1 MLEKIAELM
10 SRKDF
15 TQADVYQLFT
25 PEERRIIAT
34 ESIYESAVFLQK
46 CYKKGIKILSPEEA
60 WKEIK
65 NLNPEDY
72 EVLVS
77 ILAEYLTQEQLYRYI
92 LEKGFSNIAYKL
104 KETKLMTDL
113 IDRGAVPQDNLACFI
128 SDIPDDDTKVYYMK
142 KNLKRDEYYEVL
154 FRIESD
160 EKKLEYLRFSPFGD
174 KIDFIASLKEDENKK
189 QFISTFSRGKGTII
203 SSLESDE
210 LKEYYFNK
218 YFNTLSGYDKGKIVA
233 SFDDITYVQ
242 KYYPLL
248 KSGSAITEYFIYTY
262 SGRRDDIDIKKKLI
276 EVLTK
281 EKDIVFVLD
290 YVRNRKLR
298 LLLLKKIRSPK
309 AIKEVISNSRSQ
321 DTDIEYIIDK
331 VDEKTRES
339 LLRKIRSP
347 YILFRILNKISNK
360 NTILNIIAHQDDY
373 PTYSD
378 EYEYLVDIYVER
390 YNLNKEHTIRLLKV
404 VGCSLFNQIGTKN
417 IIAAI
422 NLDEESFTNYLKIIS
437 EQNMTVTES
446 SQNDVLNSFIQR
458 EFRIKEKATY
468 EIFPT
473 IVHAIEDKDYQRVS
487 QLLEAISKYVN
498 LEEYGTTFEKLFN
511 SLMFKPTDELMDT
524 LRKITT
530 KYLVLKRNEFLKKEI
545 IDGKEKSCRK
555 KYEKNTFANYF
566 MKNVDPKFFAVSL
579 EDEDQSIFTEE
590 EKELI
595 DKPDII
601 IRLIEFKRKPKET
614 SELTLE
620 EKKMLPILVNIIDKL
635 ENKRVNKYLDL
646 PIKYEIIPTK
656 MSEVV
661 NIMASI
667 NPTQLQ
673 ETVFNNPKAFAELLD
688 FLKKYRVLG
697 WSGKYEKVALEADID
712 FTATSIAELINNFP
726 AIIEGIERDA
736 VKNNTDPQKTLT
748 RIMDRASLFDTLSRR
763 YSILFGKDNTFYLKA
778 NPGPNSSGLPRNKR
792 IAIALE
798 YIKKMY
804 KRKSIPV
811 PGVDKDFTLSN
822 NKKINIVVGNT
833 TDMINLTYGERTG
846 ACMRI
851 GGAGAS
857 LFDYCLNGKN
867 GFHIRFSDPETN
879 EFVSRVSCF
888 RNGNT
893 IFMNQ
898 LRNSVSIK
906 YKDEDL
912 IEAAKMIGKEL
923 IELTKDSDSPI
934 KNVVINQSYAMYSS
948 KKHSTNLGVKDVKKG
963 LGSFY
968 SDVDEVAIV
977 LATANKDDSLIP
989 IDLDAKVP
997 EYQPQRGR
1005 INYYEGEKAQE
1016 MVEHYHMLNNL
1027 LNDHSIES
1035 GEIVLNEN
1043 IVACISGDDW
1053 YISVDNKGKIE
1064 QFILSTTIRKNDAL
1078 KEMQAS
1084 LEVLKE
1090 RIAAMDKHEERKLA

>member
-10 SRKDF
+10 SKKDF
-15 TQADVYQLFT
+15 TQADVYALLT
-25 PEERRIIAT
+25 PEERRTIAT
-34 ESIYESAVFLQK
+34 ETLYESAVFLRK
-46 CYKKGIKILSPEEA
+46 CNKKGIKILSPEEA
-60 WKEIK
+60 WKAIK
-65 NLNPEDY
+65 DLNPEDHD
-72 EVLVS
+72 VLVS
-77 ILAEYLTQEQLYRYI
+77 ILSEYLTPEQIYRYI

-104 KETKLMTDL
+104 RETKLMTDL
-113 IDRGAVPQDNLACFI
+113 IDRGIVPQDNLAGFI
-128 SDIPDDDTKVYYMK
+128 SEIPDDDTKVYYMK
-142 KNLKRDEYYEVL
+142 KRLRRNEWYEVL
-154 FRIESD
+154 FRIDSD
-160 EKKLEYLRFSPFGD
+160 EKKLEYLRFCPFGE
-174 KIDFIASLKEDENKK
+174 KIDFIASLESDEYKK

-218 YFNTLSGYDKGKIVA
+218 YFNTLSGYDKGTIVA
-233 SFDDITYVQ
+233 SFDDISYIQ

-248 KSGSAITEYFIYTY
+248 KSGSAITEYFIHTYTT
-262 SGRRDDIDIKKKLI
+262 RRDDIDIKKKLI

-281 EKDIVFVLD
+281 EKDIVYVLD

-298 LLLLKKIRSPK
+298 ILLLKKVRSSK
-309 AIKEVISNSRSQ
+309 AMDEIISNSRTQ
-321 DTDIEYIIDK
+321 DTDIEYMIDR
-331 VDEKTRES
+331 VNEKSRES

-347 YILFRILNKISNK
+347 YILFRLLNKISNE

-373 PTYSD
+373 PAYSD

-390 YNLNKEHTIRLLKV
+390 YNLNKEHTIKLLKV
-404 VGCSLFNQIGTKN
+404 VGCTLFSQIGNKN
-417 IIAAI
+417 IVAAI
-422 NLDEESFTNYLKIIS
+422 NLDDESFANYLKIIS

-446 SQNDVLNSFIQR
+446 SQNDVLNAFIQR

-487 QLLEAISKYVN
+487 KLLEKISKYVN

-511 SLMFKPTDELMDT
+511 SLMFKPTDEVMDT
-524 LRKITT
+524 LKKITT
-530 KYLVLKRNEFLKKEI
+530 KYLVLKRNEFLKNEI
-545 IDGKEKSCRK
+545 NDSKEKSCRK
-555 KYEKNTFANYF
+555 KYEKNAFANYL
-566 MKNVDPKFFAVSL
+566 MKNVDPDFFAESL
-579 EDEDQSIFTEE
+579 ENEDQSIFTEE
-590 EKELI
+590 EQALI
-595 DKPDII
+595 DRPDII
-601 IRLIEFKRKPKET
+601 IKLIEFKKNPQEAP
-614 SELTLE
+614 ELTLE
-620 EKKMLPILVNIIDKL
+620 ERKMMPILVNIIEKT
-635 ENKRVNKYLDL
+635 ENTRINRYIDL

-673 ETVFNNPKAFAELLD
+673 ETVFNTPQIFAELLE

-697 WSGKYEKVALEADID
+697 WGGKYEKVALEADVD
-712 FTATSIAELINNFP
+712 FTSTSIAELINNFP
-726 AIIEGIERDA
+726 AILEGIERDA
-736 VKNNTDPQKTLT
+736 VKNNTEPQKSLT
-748 RIMDRASLFDTLSRR
+748 RIIDRASLFDTLSRR
-763 YSILFGKDNTFYLKA
+763 YSLLFGKDNTFFLKA

-798 YIKKMY
+798 YVKKMY

-811 PGVDKDFTLSN
+811 PPVDKDFTLSN
-822 NKKINIVVGNT
+822 NKKLNVIVGNT

-893 IFMNQ
+893 VFMNQ

-912 IEAAKMIGKEL
+912 IEAAQMIGKEL
-923 IELTKDSDSPI
+923 IELTKDSESPI
-934 KNVVINQSYAMYSS
+934 KNVVINQRYAMYSS
-948 KKHSTNLGVKDVKKG
+948 KKRTSHLGVEDVKKG

-968 SDVDEVAIV
+968 SDVDEAAIV

-989 IDLDAKVP
+989 IDLNAKVP

-1016 MVEHYHMLNNL
+1016 MVEHYHMLNSL
-1027 LNDHSIES
+1027 LNDKSIES
-1035 GEIVLNEN
+1035 GEIILNEN

-1084 LEVLKE
+1084 LEVLKKK
-1090 RIAAMDKHEERKLA
+1090 IATMDKQEERKLA